1 MFPYNFD
8 GIILFYDKVCE
19 QKKRREKS
27 SRITSQHLIWIEK
40 GIFFKETNDVN
51 IAMSG
56 DGDVRKIVVVLIGLV
71 LITIGLMSGCAEKR
85 PEVKGETDTDGDG
98 YLDSLDAFPD
108 DSTEW
113 EDSDGDGVG
122 DNTDAFPQDAN
133 ETRDTDGDGVGDNSD
148 AFPQDANETID
159 TDGDGVGDHTD
170 VFPHDPAEWRDSD
183 GDGVGDHADYFP
195 YDATRWEQP
204 SSDAFLQLAAPYLEK
219 LDLDDS
225 ALQTYAD
232 TIISGLNPSA
242 SECQVN
248 ALYRDVLLNYT
259 CLSAPLGSTPL
270 QTPQETIQ
278 NKEGTCEDLS
288 ILLCSLLSN
297 IGIPSYLVFT
307 DSHVYAMASDVNI
320 HSFWECAERSLIR
333 QVEEAFG
340 EPVTQPFV
348 QTYTLGPLNML
359 YAGGDEGKTFAG
371 VIDYMTI
378 DYSIESNQPLHMFV
392 VPTQTEF
399 FALRDG
405 DHVNFTH
412 YAQWEE
418 TNLTST
424 TGTIPQL
431 FTYGGIILFNEGTQ
445 AATVSFDFLFS
456 FRPSFYDT
464 YNENKLTAYDVWGKD
479 SVLLDPTLG
488 DYGFPG
494 YDAKIVGEKKA
505 INPLTKQ
512 YVILP

>member
-1 MFPYNFD
+1 
-8 GIILFYDKVCE
+8 
-19 QKKRREKS
+19 
-27 SRITSQHLIWIEK
+27 
-40 GIFFKETNDVN
+40 
-51 IAMSG
+51 MSG
-56 DGDVRKIVVVLIGLV
+56 DGDVRKIVVVLMGFV
-71 LITIGLMSGCAEKR
+71 LITLGLMSGCTENR

-98 YLDSLDAFPD
+98 YNDTVDAFPYD
-108 DSTEW
+108 NTEW
-113 EDSDGDGVG
+113 EDFDGDGIGDNTDAFPHDANETRDIDGDGIGDNTDVFPRDPTEWQDSDGDGVG
-122 DNTDAFPQDAN
+122 DNTD
-133 ETRDTDGDGVGDNSD
+133 
-148 AFPQDANETID
+148 
-159 TDGDGVGDHTD
+159 
-170 VFPHDPAEWRDSD
+170 
-183 GDGVGDHADYFP
+183 YFP
-195 YDATRWEQP
+195 YDETRWEQP
-204 SSDAFLQLAAPYLEK
+204 PPDAFLQLAAPYLGK
-219 LDLDDS
+219 LDLDDT
-225 ALQTYAD
+225 ALHTYAG
-232 TIISGLNPSA
+232 TILSGLDPSA
-242 SECQVN
+242 RDCQVN

-307 DSHVYAMASDVNI
+307 DSHVYAMASDVNTD
-320 HSFWECAERSLIR
+320 SLWECAERSLIR

-378 DYSIESNQPLHMFV
+378 DYTIESDQPLHMFV
-392 VPTQTEF
+392 VATQTEF

-405 DHVNFTH
+405 DFANFTH

-456 FRPSFYDT
+456 FRPSFYDI
-464 YNENKLTAYDVWGKD
+464 YNENKLTVYEIVGKD

-512 YVILP
+512 YFTFP

>member
-1 MFPYNFD
+1 
-8 GIILFYDKVCE
+8 
-19 QKKRREKS
+19 
-27 SRITSQHLIWIEK
+27 
-40 GIFFKETNDVN
+40 
-51 IAMSG
+51 MSG
-56 DGDVRKIVVVLIGLV
+56 DDDVRKIVVVLMGFV
-71 LITIGLMSGCAEKR
+71 LITLGLMSGCTENR

-98 YLDSLDAFPD
+98 YNDTVDAFPYD
-108 DSTEW
+108 NTEW
-113 EDSDGDGVG
+113 EDFDGDGIG
-122 DNTDAFPQDAN
+122 DNTDAFPHDAN
-133 ETRDTDGDGVGDNSD
+133 ETRDIDGDGIGDN
-148 AFPQDANETID
+148 
-159 TDGDGVGDHTD
+159 TD
-170 VFPHDPAEWRDSD
+170 VFPRDPTEWQDSD
-183 GDGVGDHADYFP
+183 GDGVGDHTDYFP

-204 SSDAFLQLAAPYLEK
+204 PPDAFPQYAEPYIEK
-219 LDLDDS
+219 VVLDDS
-225 ALQTYAD
+225 QLQAYAN
-232 TIISGLNPSA
+232 TIINGVDPSKR
-242 SECQVN
+242 ECQVN
-248 ALYRDVLLNYT
+248 ALYRDVLKNYT
-259 CLSAPLGSTPL
+259 CTPAPMDNGTL
-270 QTPQETIQ
+270 QIPQETIQ

-307 DSHVYAMASDVNI
+307 DNHVYAMASDVNTD
-320 HSFWECAERSLIR
+320 SLWECAEHSLIR
-333 QVEEAFG
+333 QVEETFG
-340 EPVTQPFV
+340 EPISQPFL
-348 QTYTLGPLNML
+348 QTYTLGSLNML

-418 TNLTST
+418 TNLTNKI
-424 TGTIPQL
+424 GTIPQL
-431 FTYGGIILFNEGTQ
+431 FTFGGIILFNEGAQ
-445 AATVSFDFLFS
+445 VATVSVDFLFS
-456 FRPSFYDT
+456 FQPSFYET
-464 YNENKLTAYDVWGKD
+464 YNENKLTAYDVWGKE

-494 YDAKIVGEKKA
+494 YDAEIVGEKKA